1 MNTYRVTATR
11 EGDWWSL
18 VAHDVGAREVASQS
32 RRLDQA
38 DAAIRAA
45 IALVLDV
52 DPASFEVCVT
62 PDLDGLAMTEDARE
76 TLELRRELSEL
87 TERTHRRTPVA
98 VAELRAAGLTVRDV
112 AHLLGLTP
120 SRISQIEQQI
130 EQRERAVRSA

>member
-1 MNTYRVTATR
+1 MTTYRVTATR

-52 DPASFEVCVT
+52 DPATFEVSVI
-62 PDLDGLAMTEDARE
+62 PDLDGIAISEDARQV
-76 TLELRRELSEL
+76 LELRRALSEL
-87 TERTHRRTPVA
+87 SERTHRRTPVA
-98 VAELRAAGLTVRDV
+98 VTELRDAGLTVRDV
-112 AHLLGLTP
+112 AHLIGVTP
-120 SRISQIEQQI
+120 SRISQIEQ
-130 EQRERAVRSA
+130 RGRGVRSA

>member
-52 DPASFEVCVT
+52 DPATFEVSVI
-62 PDLDGLAMTEDARE
+62 PDLDGIALSEDARE
-76 TLELRRELSEL
+76 VLELRRALSEL
-87 TERTHRRTPVA
+87 SERTHRRTPVA
-98 VAELRAAGLTVRDV
+98 VAELRDAGLTVRDV
-112 AHLLGLTP
+112 AHLLGVTP
-120 SRISQIEQQI
+120 SRISQIEQ
-130 EQRERAVRSA
+130 RGRGVRSA